1 MRWVCIVFPQLALD
15 GVQRAHPDPEQPLV
29 LLAGTPQRRVLQTV
43 NYAARSFCLRPG
55 QLRQAAHSLCTTFSS
70 AECVPA

>member
-15 GVQRAHPDPEQPLV
+15 GVQRLHPDPAQPLA

-43 NYAARSFCLRPG
+43 NDAARALGLRSG
-55 QLRQAAHSLCTTFSS
+55 QS
-70 AECVPA
+70 